1 MARFSKT
8 RGGASFTAPG
18 RGRREV
24 GQGGWRM
31 TRDPADGRRPL
42 FLVGLSRCE
51 VSVCRR
57 ERRPI
62 WQKGVEV
69 HGRSCPVCV
78 KIPTLTAFVCRRPQS
93 ILETHIATT
102 PNERR
107 PAAVLRYGCAQ
118 AEAML
123 SIGSGCR
130 FTLRCGHRPRSSAT
144 DRTLVQTSVEH
155 APRRKRRVG
164 PLSVLA

>member
-24 GQGGWRM
+24 RQGGWRM
-31 TRDPADGRRPL
+31 TRDPANGRRPL

-102 PNERR
+102 PNDRR
-107 PAAVLRYGCAQ
+107 PAAVLRSGCAQ

-123 SIGSGCR
+123 SIGSGVDSLCDADTDQEAVPRTELLCR
-130 FTLRCGHRPRSSAT
+130 R
-144 DRTLVQTSVEH
+144 
-155 APRRKRRVG
+155 
-164 PLSVLA
+164 PLSMLPGANVE